1 VKVLA
6 EIPART
12 SPELRTGS
20 LRRSD
25 LDAYGGLLE
34 KLDGARIVLV
44 TGANPGWGS
53 VAAGLASTAAAGGS
67 RTALLECNLAE
78 PGLADALGLANAP
91 GLHEYLSGAAEV
103 EAILQPLALAGPGSA
118 AATEPLVCIVAGRPA
133 GTPWALL
140 SSDRFRDAID
150 GLRATYELVIV
161 DGPPIADRYA
171 LRGAQGAVDSTLL
184 CVGPG
189 ESKRKLPI
197 PASGLVIQN

>member
-25 LDAYGGLLE
+25 LDAYGRLLE
-34 KLDGARIVLV
+34 KLGDARSVLV
-44 TGANPGWGS
+44 TGANPGWRS
-53 VAAGLASTAAAGGS
+53 VATGLAAAAAAGGS

-91 GLHEYLSGAAEV
+91 GLHEYLTGAAEV
-103 EAILQPLALAGPGSA
+103 EAILQPLVLAGPGSA

-133 GTPWALL
+133 GTSWALL
-140 SSDRFRDAID
+140 GSERFREAID
-150 GLRATYELVIV
+150 GLRAAYELVIV
-161 DGPPIADRYA
+161 DGPSIADRYA
-171 LRGAQGAVDSTLL
+171 LRGARGVADSTLV

-189 ESKRKLPI
+189 EAKRKLPI